1 MKYIRLFITCLA
13 FCLVSA
19 NLYAGEVA
27 QGKCTAYDKEK
38 GQMTI
43 EEYDISVSKENPYGK
58 ATGNVLQFD
67 CSSAKIGIPPAIGDV
82 MRIAYVKEGS
92 ILKAMKI
99 MNVSKQDLRK
109 K

>member
-1 MKYIRLFITCLA
+1 MKYIRLSLIVFAICL
-13 FCLVSA
+13 LTA

-27 QGKCTAYDKEK
+27 QGKCTAYDKAK

-67 CSSAKIGIPPAIGDV
+67 CSSAKIGIPPATGDV
-82 MRIAYVKEGS
+82 MRIAYVKEGD
-92 ILKAMKI
+92 ILKAKKI